1 MKRLL
6 FFLFILLV
14 FVSVINGADRNQF
27 WETKGY
33 PIGFWNY
40 AGIDRQDSDTVK
52 DWTEL
57 GMNVAMSPYYYNENN
72 PKYKAKMIGILDE
85 CAKNGIKVIVRDART
100 FFNYLEKNGEEEYKK
115 AFIEAY
121 NDFGKHPAVM
131 GFHVGDEPVAS
142 QLPYY
147 IKAIKIQK
155 EIAPELSP
163 YFNLLPLHDGN
174 MEWAGYDFKT
184 VEEMIDYICK
194 NCPAQIIAIDHYAQ
208 MRDEEGINNY
218 FDLLNTYHKAAV
230 KHNIPMYMTDL
241 SVPHFKYRKPTID
254 DLRWQLNTSFAHGA
268 NGVLWF
274 FIYALSKESNYRE
287 APVNEFGE
295 KTQLYR
301 ELSYENRRFHRFFNK
316 VAQGMILDKAYHIN
330 KAYGKTPLF
339 EGNSIVKSVKNDD
352 NLPGIISFFKNNYI
366 AVVNNSQTESTR
378 YTVVFGDKVKSAK
391 IYLDNCE
398 EKECLSEGL
407 AYFERLGEG
416 SVAFWLAP
424 GQMEIFKL
432 GL

>member
-1 MKRLL
+1 MKKLL
-6 FFLFILLV
+6 FFLLILLI
-14 FVSVINGADRNQF
+14 FVSVLYSADRNQF
-27 WETKGY
+27 RETKGY

-40 AGIDRQDSDTVK
+40 AGIERQNAETVG

-57 GMNVAMSPYYYNENN
+57 GMTVAMSPFYYIDSTPE
-72 PKYKAKMIGILDE
+72 YKAKMIAILDE
-85 CAKNGIKVIVRDART
+85 CAKNNIKVIIRDART
-100 FFNYLEKNGEEEYKK
+100 FFTYMEEHGEEAYEK
-115 AFIEAY
+115 AFAEAY
-121 NDFGKHPAVM
+121 KDFGKHPAVM

-142 QLPYY
+142 QMPYY
-147 IKAIKIQK
+147 IKAINIQK
-155 EIAPELSP
+155 KIAPELSP
-163 YFNLLPLHDGN
+163 YFNLLPLHDGGLA
-174 MEWAGYDFKT
+174 WAGYDFNT

-194 NCPAQIIAIDHYAQ
+194 NCLAQIIAIDHYAQ
-208 MRDEEGINNY
+208 LRDEEGINNY

-241 SVPHFKYRKPTID
+241 SVPHFKYRKPTVD
-254 DLRWQLNTSFAHGA
+254 DIRWQLNTSFAHGA

-274 FIYALSKESNYRE
+274 FIYSLSKESNYRE
-287 APVNEFGE
+287 APVNDFGE

-301 ELSYENRRFHRFFNK
+301 DISYENRRFHRFFDK
-316 VAQGMILDKAYHIN
+316 VAPGMVLKQAYHIN

-339 EGNSIVKSVKNDD
+339 EGNELILSLKNDD
-352 NLPGIISFFKNNYI
+352 NLPGIISLFNDNYI
-366 AVVNNSQTESTR
+366 AVVNNSQTESSR
-378 YTVVFGDKVKSAK
+378 FTVKFADKVKSAK